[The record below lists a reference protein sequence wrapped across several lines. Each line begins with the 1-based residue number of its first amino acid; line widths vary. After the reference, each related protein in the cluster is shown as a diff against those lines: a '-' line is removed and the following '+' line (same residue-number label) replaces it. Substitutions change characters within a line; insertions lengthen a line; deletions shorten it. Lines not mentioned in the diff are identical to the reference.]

1 MLLSSGRVARM
12 TRAASRSLLTM
23 VLATTVPAVAAQA
36 QTTARAAEARVSP
49 FASNVDENGIALH
62 GYDPVS
68 YFTDQRPTLGLPAF
82 QAMHEG
88 ATYRFASAAHRD
100 AFLKTPARYIP
111 QYGGYCALGVS
122 GGGKYDIDPSAWRVE
137 NGKLYLNKNPSVQKA
152 WLKDIPGY
160 IVKADAKWP
169 TILGDTPKPR

>member
-1 MLLSSGRVARM
+1 
-12 TRAASRSLLTM
+12 
-23 VLATTVPAVAAQA
+23 
-36 QTTARAAEARVSP
+36 
-49 FASNVDENGIALH
+49 
-62 GYDPVS
+62 
-68 YFTDQRPTLGLPAF
+68 
-82 QAMHEG
+82 MHEG